1 MDEKIQQLWGSGTL
15 EPSAVEGPE
24 EKTVPLLHSHVR
36 GAAACLQTPVAALA
50 WWQTSQRAL
59 GLSWN
64 GWG

>member
-24 EKTVPLLHSHVR
+24 EKTVTLLHSHVR

-50 WWQTSQRAL
+50 
-59 GLSWN
+59 
-64 GWG
+64 